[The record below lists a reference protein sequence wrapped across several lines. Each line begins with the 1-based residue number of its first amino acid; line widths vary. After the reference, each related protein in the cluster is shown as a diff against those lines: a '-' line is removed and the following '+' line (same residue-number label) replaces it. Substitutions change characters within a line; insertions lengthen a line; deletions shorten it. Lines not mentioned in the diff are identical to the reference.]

1 MPNLR
6 SIVCAVDFSEAS
18 RHALRWAEVF
28 ARQSQSRLT
37 VVNAVDPLLAEAAR
51 MRFNVDLVHA
61 ETEPALRKF
70 IAAPGTGDTAP
81 AAETKLDVRVGDP
94 SDVILESAAKH
105 GADLIVLGTHGLG
118 GIRKWLL
125 GSTTERVLRRT
136 QTAVLAV
143 PYPERD
149 GVVPHADPASIEW
162 GPILAATDFS
172 ETSTRAVLWAAELAQ
187 EVSRPLLLLH
197 VVEPIAVAPDWHV
210 YIEEAEERRVT
221 DAREALQALAQRFS
235 TTVGTEIV
243 AGRGRPADVMASTA
257 DDRGASLIAMGLHGG
272 GGPLGVRPGSIAYRV
287 LGLATTPV
295 LVVPP
300 QPQADVSK

>member
-1 MPNLR
+1 MRNLR

-28 ARQSQSRLT
+28 AQRSRSRLT

-51 MRFNVDLVHA
+51 RRFNQDLVHA

-70 IAAPGTGDTAP
+70 IAVTGTGETAP
-81 AAETKLDVRVGDP
+81 SADAGVDVREGDP
-94 SDVILESAAKH
+94 SDVILEAARKQ
-105 GADLIVLGTHGLG
+105 GADLIVLGTRGLG

-136 QTAVLAV
+136 HTAVLAV
-143 PYPERD
+143 PYPEGD
-149 GVVPHADPASIEW
+149 SVVAHADPAQLEW

-172 ETSTRAVLWAAELAQ
+172 ETSTRAVQWAADLAQ
-187 EVSRPLLLLH
+187 EVSRPLLLLN
-197 VVEPIAVAPDWHV
+197 VVEPIAVAPEWHV
-210 YIEEAEERRVT
+210 YIEEAEEPRVAT
-221 DAREALQALAQRFS
+221 AREKLQASAQRFS
-235 TTVGTEIV
+235 ATVATELIV
-243 AGRGRPADVMASTA
+243 SRGRAADVIASTA
-257 DDRGASLIAMGLHGG
+257 EERGASVIAMGLHGD

-287 LGLATTPV
+287 LSLATTPV

-300 QPQADVSK
+300 ESHANVST